1 VIVVD
6 ADVDIFDA
14 ADVMWALSTRA
25 RWDRG
30 FSAVHGAHTNE
41 LDPSSDEH
49 GIVAKVIIDATLPAD
64 KRKRYTKVAYP
75 PVDLRKYLA

>member
-6 ADVDIFDA
+6 ADVDIFDP

-25 RWDRG
+25 RWDTG
-30 FSAVHGAHTNE
+30 LAAIPGAHTNE
-41 LDPSSDEH
+41 LDPSSEAH

-64 KRKRYTKVAYP
+64 KRTRFRKVAYP
-75 PVDLRKYLA
+75 PVDLGEYL